1 MAGLDPAIQDTVLLA
16 ETSQW
21 IAGSSAAMSSAAM
34 TTGRESLNDAD
45 SRVL

>member
-21 IAGSSAAMSSAAM
+21 IAGSSAAM